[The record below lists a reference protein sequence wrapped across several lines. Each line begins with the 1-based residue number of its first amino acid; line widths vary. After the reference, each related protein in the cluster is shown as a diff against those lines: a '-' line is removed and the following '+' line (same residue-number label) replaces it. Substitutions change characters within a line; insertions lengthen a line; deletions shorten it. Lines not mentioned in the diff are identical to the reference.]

1 MAWFGL
7 DGMLTNILIYKRF
20 IRFAMNNS
28 KQMRHFLI
36 SLEDVNILGISK
48 IVLFVSLDLCN
59 QKNIQTKK

>member
-1 MAWFGL
+1 
-7 DGMLTNILIYKRF
+7 
-20 IRFAMNNS
+20 MNNN